1 MPHTGCSEFFEIS
14 SPYERCV
21 VRTALSLFIVAG
33 LAVSLTACSTTGTP
47 EAEETTAACTPTAS
61 GAVSDAITVT
71 GDFGTKPTVEVSSP
85 VSAEETQRTV
95 AIEGDGD
102 QAVEGDIVNV
112 EFSLYSAETG
122 AELSATEYADAP
134 TQFEIDET
142 KFLAGIAKTLDC
154 STVGSRLVGVIPPAD
169 SWGETGS
176 TELGVA
182 ATDSIVF
189 VADVISVEPPIADKA
204 WGEDQEPVEGFPVVE
219 LAEDGTPTLTI
230 PKTDPPT
237 ELGIEVLKKG
247 DGEVVADGATV
258 TVHYIGVNWTSG
270 ETFDSSWA
278 RGEPAAFA
286 TTGVIEGFGTGLV
299 GQTVGSQVVIVIPPD
314 LGYGPSGGSPDA
326 GIAEDDTI
334 VFVVDILAT
343 S

>member
-1 MPHTGCSEFFEIS
+1 M
-14 SPYERCV
+14 
-21 VRTALSLFIVAG
+21 RTPLTLIIVAG
-33 LAVSLTACSTTGTP
+33 LAVSLSAC
-47 EAEETTAACTPTAS
+47 AS
-61 GAVSDAITVT
+61 GTATPDASPAAADCKPVAAGKASDAVKVT
-71 GDFGTKPTVEVSSP
+71 GDFGAKPTVDITAP
-85 VSAEETQRTV
+85 VTATATERTV
-95 AIEGDGD
+95 SIEGDGE
-102 QAVEGDIVNV
+102 QAVEGDKLNV
-112 EFSLYSAETG
+112 EFTIYNGTDG
-122 AELSATEYADAP
+122 KELSATEYTDTP
-134 TQFEIDET
+134 TQFTVDET

-204 WGEDQEPVEGFPVVE
+204 WGEDQEPVEGFPAVE

-230 PKTDPPT
+230 PKTDPPK

-247 DGEVVADGATV
+247 DGDVVADGATV